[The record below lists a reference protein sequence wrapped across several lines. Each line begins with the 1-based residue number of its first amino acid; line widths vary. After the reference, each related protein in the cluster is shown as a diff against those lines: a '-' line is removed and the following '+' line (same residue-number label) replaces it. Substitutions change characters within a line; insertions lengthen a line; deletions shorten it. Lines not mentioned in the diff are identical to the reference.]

1 MPTPK
6 WLTGRTRTPTFTLS
20 FSIDVEWA
28 PLVGT
33 RVHYLKYGSVFAAAD
48 AAYVTTPSPTIGS
61 GLRGPYVSI
70 TPEVRKVAGSDTNG
84 PSPYKPDSPEGY
96 VWEPSG
102 DPGGGWVEWVY
113 WPLHRV
119 QFGWNITIFG
129 GDGSSLIGGGWIP
142 DGGEVTVWAPGGSI
156 TSPGPMGGI
165 SYSGS
170 GVPIGVTIPAGRTSW
185 TAPDDWERTGGTAYS
200 HSLSGTI
207 VFNGGQREE
216 YFINLDQPTAINN
229 TLTGVPAGHV
239 SEIGS
244 RNPNDP
250 GPPWARQY
258 TEQRAAGS
266 TQSVSVDCGSVG
278 SWSITTAANGT
289 MPNSNFLTPFAQAT
303 AFTHTLGTGGS
314 ATSANCSISVSLDIG
329 GVSVSPIAFS
339 YSNSDGA
346 ASEAGA
352 TATSFTVSGSPAWPG
367 SPNQLPGGGQVYRG
381 GIKIGN
387 AASSLKIVIPETIIW
402 NGEVKRLPNVGNDVS
417 YDLQIDAYQPS
428 GGVAPTVLSTIS
440 GITNT
445 FSQTFS
451 YDNRAGFA
459 STRLGSATTH
469 ASGGNTWS
477 VNRPS
482 TWPSNAGCRL
492 AGTNATGLPT
502 RRLSIRGKL
511 WSLYRAYAPN
521 VVPIVPDDAGTWP
534 ARTDGTGMTSSIV
547 SGKLRLVSTAAAFA
561 RFPITVPIPEYR
573 LHKIR
578 LRSVGSA
585 NQSLRIRRVGALGSP
600 AQHSFDWFATT
611 GADAAW
617 VEVDLDPLAAYP
629 GPCHAIG
636 AGIVLQGTPGY
647 YWQLDTGGAGT
658 IEVEWLRAVVR
669 TFATL
674 DCIRRDM
681 IVDAAA
687 LVGTID
693 GSPYQLLLDSTDN
706 LLGKFGGWKITPDA
720 MPSGSKPWGHD
731 VPYNLII
738 DDAGPFPQA
747 DWYDADNYDY
757 VAGTGLLKDEGT
769 WTTYLNREAMEPG
782 IDPEAV
788 VIPEEPPTLLP
799 AHAVPAQELLERV
812 ILYPGA
818 GDVFG
823 YGSGAYGTSTTIS
836 YGLLLGAAV
845 HGLELGEIEDGADWP
860 DIVALDGTVER
871 ARGEA
876 LGAEHYALLTPDLRN
891 AVSYSGR
898 LDPEDDTAQRLTI
911 TGVDKKVFRTLWL
924 LLLNLSDPLTVDTV
938 RRRIISAQGKRLAC
952 YHAEDRT
959 IDTLSGEHPPARWL
973 SLDIDPHTCQL
984 WALGKLGGELA
995 VYVSEDWGDTI
1006 WEVRT
1011 STGEVLRVTGKS
1023 GVVIADPVRGV
1034 TATYYEDAAGAVQ
1047 QLLRLPDGT
1056 TVGPTA
1062 VQLAGAAL
1070 TAKVVGSAMDSW
1082 AAGRHLLKV
1091 RQGGTL
1097 KVIAG
1102 QDLAGATFEL
1112 WIV

>member
-1 MPTPK
+1 MATPK
-6 WLTGRTRTPTFTLS
+6 WLTGRTRTPTFTLD
-20 FSIDVEWA
+20 FSVAVEWA
-28 PLVGT
+28 PIVDT
-33 RVHYLKYGSVFAAAD
+33 RVHYKKYGSVFAAVD
-48 AAYVTTPSPTIGS
+48 AAYTTSPTPTIGS
-61 GLRGPYVSI
+61 GARGPFVSI
-70 TPEVRKVAGSDTNG
+70 TPEVQVVAGSSTTG
-84 PSPYKPDSPEGY
+84 ASPYKPDSPEGY
-96 VWEPSG
+96 TWQPSG
-102 DPGGGWVEWVY
+102 DPGGGWVEFAS
-113 WPLHRV
+113 WPLHQL
-119 QFGWNITIFG
+119 QFGWRVVIST
-129 GDGSSLIGGGWIP
+129 GDGGPTGVNTFVPVGSP
-142 DGGEVTVWAPGGSI
+142 VVAWAPGLPLG
-156 TSPGPMGGI
+156 TNPGPMGGI
-165 SYSGS
+165 TYSS
-170 GVPIGVTIPAGRTSW
+170 TGVPSGVTIPTGRSSW
-185 TAPDDWERTGGTAYS
+185 TAPDDWERTGGTTYS
-200 HSLSGTI
+200 HTLSGTI
-207 VFNGGQREE
+207 TLSGGQREE
-216 YFINLDQPTAINN
+216 YFVNLDLPTALNN

-258 TEQRAAGS
+258 TEQRVSGS
-266 TQSVSVDCGSVG
+266 TQSLSVSIGED
-278 SWSITTAANGT
+278 SWSVSTAANGT
-289 MPNSNFLTPFAQAT
+289 FPNSSFLTPFAQLT
-303 AFTHTLGTGGS
+303 AFTHTLGTGGT
-314 ATSANCSISVSLDIG
+314 ATSATYSMTASLDIG
-329 GVSVSPIAFS
+329 GVSVGPASFS
-339 YSNSDGA
+339 YSDSGGA
-346 ASEAGA
+346 ASQSGG
-352 TATSFTVSGSPAWPG
+352 TADSNAIGGSSAWPG
-367 SPNQLPGGGQVYRG
+367 FPTFLPGGGQCVRG
-381 GIKIGN
+381 GVKIGN
-387 AASSLKIVIPETIIW
+387 AASSLKIVVPETIVW
-402 NGEVKRLPNVGNDVS
+402 NGQVKRLPDLGNDIS

-440 GITNT
+440 GITNA

-469 ASGGNTWS
+469 ANGSSSWS
-477 VNRPS
+477 VNKPS

-511 WSLYRAYAPN
+511 WTLYRAYAPN
-521 VVPIVPDDAGTWP
+521 VVPIVPDEAGTWP

-547 SGKLRLVSTAAAFA
+547 SGKLRLVASAAAYT
-561 RFPITVPIPEYR
+561 RFPITTPMPEYR
-573 LHKIR
+573 IHKIR

-585 NQSLRIRRVGALGSP
+585 GQSLRIRRVGALGSP
-600 AQHSFDWFATT
+600 SQHSFDWIVST
-611 GADAAW
+611 GADGDW

-636 AGIVLQGTPGY
+636 PGIVLQGAPGY
-647 YWQLDTGGAGT
+647 YWQLDAGGAGT

-669 TFATL
+669 TFARL

-681 IVDAAA
+681 IQDGAA

-706 LLGKFGGWKITPDA
+706 LTGKFGGWKITPDSA
-720 MPSGSKPWGHD
+720 PSTSKPWGHD
-731 VPYNLII
+731 TPYNLIV
-738 DDAGPFPQA
+738 DAAGPFPQA
-747 DWYDADNYDY
+747 WWHDADNYDY

-782 IDPEAV
+782 IDPDAV
-788 VIPEEPPTLLP
+788 VVPEEPPTLLP

-812 ILYPGA
+812 ILYPGC

-823 YGSGAYGTSTTIS
+823 YGDGAYGTSTTVS

-845 HGLELGEIEDGADWP
+845 HGLDLGEIEDGADWP
-860 DIVALDGTVER
+860 DIVAIDGSTER
-871 ARGEA
+871 ARGSVA
-876 LGAEHYALLTPDLRN
+876 GAEHYALLTPDLRN
-891 AVSYSGR
+891 AVSYSVR
-898 LDPEDDTAQRLTI
+898 LDPEDDASQRLTI
-911 TGVDKKVFRTLWL
+911 AAVDKKLYRTLWL

-959 IDTLSGEHPPARWL
+959 LDTLSGEHPPSAWL
-973 SLDIDPHTCQL
+973 SLDIDPHTRQL
-984 WALGKLGGELA
+984 WALGKIGSELA
-995 VYVSEDWGDTI
+995 VYVSQDWGDTV
-1006 WEVRT
+1006 W
-1011 STGEVLRVTGKS
+1011 EVLRVTGKS

-1034 TATYYEDAAGAVQ
+1034 TAIYYEDAAGAVQ

-1091 RQGGTL
+1091 RQGGVL

-1102 QDLAGATFEL
+1102 QDLAGATFEP